1 MSLVLREKGSLR
13 LNLSMSF
20 MAHSL
25 KTVGSL
31 VRKSYRLVEKM
42 ESQEQIHKVFWREG
56 LPAFKVKIS
65 THTHNL

>member
-1 MSLVLREKGSLR
+1 
-13 LNLSMSF
+13 